1 MQAVKRNWNASP
13 TRDLNIW
20 LCGR

>member
-1 MQAVKRNWNASP
+1 MQAVKRDWNAAP